1 MTEVIAIEIELLER
15 ERQVLEATPDGRR
28 LVAVQRALAARQQDA
43 DTRGP
48 LGKEGFGRNKPYE
61 GLGITAATRFLLR
74 EAGVPLTTGEI
85 AHLLK
90 ARGVT
95 TRSSKFGA
103 TIYSTLLN
111 SPAFVRLGQGRAGRW
126 ALAEWNIN
134 DREAA

>member
-15 ERQVLEATPDGRR
+15 ERQALEATPDGRR
-28 LVAVQRALAARQQDA
+28 LVAVQRALAERQQDA
-43 DTRGP
+43 AALSRPGS
-48 LGKEGFGRNKPYE
+48 GAFGRNKPYE
-61 GLGITAATRFLLR
+61 GLGIVAATRFLLR

-85 AHLLK
+85 AHVLK

-95 TRSSKFGA
+95 TRSSKFVA

-111 SPAFVRLGQGRAGRW
+111 SQAFVRLGQGRAGRW
-126 ALAEWNIN
+126 ALAEWNV